1 MADKKNNTSKLLNFK
16 GNDKK
21 TITPTIKSKKA
32 KSVKRSISLEKPNK
46 PEPKSPKIE
55 KKEPVIVL
63 QKKSTINE
71 LPNKDNKVI
80 KKLDLI
86 DKQLEKSEEILYNQN
101 KILTRIKE
109 ISGKIEYF
117 DKNFESICYKND
129 VENFNLKLS
138 SNDENL
144 QQTLNCI
151 KNFSNEVEN
160 VKYLQEQNKNL
171 KYKLDIVEVEVIIN
185 SNRKMIKTFF
195 TRIS

>member
-1 MADKKNNTSKLLNFK
+1 M
-16 GNDKK
+16 
-21 TITPTIKSKKA
+21 
-32 KSVKRSISLEKPNK
+32 
-46 PEPKSPKIE
+46 
-55 KKEPVIVL
+55 
-63 QKKSTINE
+63 
-71 LPNKDNKVI
+71 
-80 KKLDLI
+80 
-86 DKQLEKSEEILYNQN
+86 
-101 KILTRIKE
+101 
-109 ISGKIEYF
+109 
-117 DKNFESICYKND
+117 
-129 VENFNLKLS
+129 ENFNLKLS